1 MTTPTPARDWLTERL
16 AAAGG
21 TASAADVS
29 QWWTDELGRTIDAM
43 AAAGDL
49 EREGDRLALP
59 RGGQSPR
66 TGRWDEPDID
76 AAVDAYVVMLRAEH
90 AGQAVHRREA
100 TASVIE
106 RTGRPLPAVEA
117 MFANISAV
125 VQELGFDYLGAYP
138 PKSNVP
144 AGVRP
149 AVGAALKA

>member
-1 MTTPTPARDWLTERL
+1 MTTSNPARDWLAERL

-21 TASAADVS
+21 AASGEDVS
-29 QWWTDELGRTIDAM
+29 QWWADELRRTIEAM
-43 AAAGDL
+43 EATGDL
-49 EREGDRLALP
+49 VRDGDRVALP
-59 RGGQSPR
+59 RGGQLPR
-66 TGRWDEPDID
+66 TGRWDEPGI
-76 AAVDAYVVMLRAEH
+76 AVAVDAYVGMLRAEH

-106 RTGRPLPAVEA
+106 RTGRPVSAVEA

-125 VQELGFDYLGAYP
+125 VQELGYDYLGAYP